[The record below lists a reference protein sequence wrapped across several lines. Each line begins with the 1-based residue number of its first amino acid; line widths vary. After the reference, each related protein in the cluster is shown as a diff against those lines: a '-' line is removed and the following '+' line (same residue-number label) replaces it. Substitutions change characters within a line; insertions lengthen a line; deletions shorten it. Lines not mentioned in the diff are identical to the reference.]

1 MLATS
6 FSKGN
11 LKVILWYSTNDN
23 QKKLL
28 TLQRVKGTV
37 YLSAKKVLGGKKK
50 KSEYNSF
57 SAHWEIFSHM
67 CITRKQQQQH
77 KTNKY

>member
-1 MLATS
+1 MLAIS

-11 LKVILWYSTNDN
+11 LKLILWYSTNDN

-37 YLSAKKVLGGKKK
+37 YLSAKKLLGGKKK
-50 KSEYNSF
+50 KESEYNSF

-67 CITRKQQQQH
+67 CITRKQQQH